1 MSFGLETV
9 AETLAAE
16 FPEEPGTTVIRVVTD
31 CIAEFPDDDPMFIEQ
46 AARARLG
53 ASGRDATSSG
63 DIREIF
69 LASARMSSASTS

>member
-53 ASGRDATSSG
+53 ASGSSVNG
-63 DIREIF
+63 
-69 LASARMSSASTS
+69 